1 MQARN
6 EKKKKTFTERNIYLK
21 LGGGRDEKARNCE

>member
-1 MQARN
+1 M

-21 LGGGRDEKARNCE
+21 LGGGRDEKARDCK